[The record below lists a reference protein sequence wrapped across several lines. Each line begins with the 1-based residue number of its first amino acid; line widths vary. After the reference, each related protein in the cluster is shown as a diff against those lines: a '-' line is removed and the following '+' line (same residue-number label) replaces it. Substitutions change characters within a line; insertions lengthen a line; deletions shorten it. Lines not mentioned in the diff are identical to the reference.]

1 MKEAL
6 GESVTKVAVST
17 RLSGVPSCITAE
29 GPISL
34 EMEKAFAMMP
44 EAENMKSQRVLELNT
59 DHPVF
64 EVMKAAQDAGD
75 SEKVAR
81 YARMLYNQALLV
93 EGMPIEDPV
102 EFAKDIA
109 DLMR

>member
-1 MKEAL
+1 MPRGGPA
-6 GESVTKVAVST
+6 GDQAAAA
-17 RLSGVPSCITAE
+17 AE
-29 GPISL
+29 GG
-34 EMEKAFAMMP
+34 
-44 EAENMKSQRVLELNT
+44 NT

-75 SEKVAR
+75 REKVAR

>member
-1 MKEAL
+1 
-6 GESVTKVAVST
+6 
-17 RLSGVPSCITAE
+17 
-29 GPISL
+29 
-34 EMEKAFAMMP
+34 
-44 EAENMKSQRVLELNT
+44 
-59 DHPVF
+59 
-64 EVMKAAQDAGD
+64 MKAAQDAGD